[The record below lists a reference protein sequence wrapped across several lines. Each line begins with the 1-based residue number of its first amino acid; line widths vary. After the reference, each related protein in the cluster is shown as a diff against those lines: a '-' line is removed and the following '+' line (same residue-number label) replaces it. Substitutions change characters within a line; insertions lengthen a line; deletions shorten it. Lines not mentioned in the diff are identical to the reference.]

1 MKSTVIVL
9 LAASLVPIGA
19 SGAPAKRPA
28 PEAAAYLQEL
38 EKRGLID
45 ATLGTPAR
53 LSDEVVAA
61 DADLVA
67 GNVAQAAARLY
78 AVVEGPRWQDLADA
92 DDFQDAEYRLA
103 VALQRGASFDS
114 SRRYFLRALGRG
126 NKGVFYLPAL
136 RGFVDVCI
144 EGQTLRACVEEA
156 DRVGATDMNEELAY
170 LRGRAAFEG
179 VSPDPQMK
187 AEDEL
192 ARVTPKSR
200 FYSSAIYLR
209 GIMRVK
215 QRDWKGASDA
225 LCVVADVKDGDSIR
239 FFIDGRYYALRDLA
253 RIGLGRVAHEE
264 GRYDDA
270 FYHYF
275 LIPQDSSRLPEALF
289 EAAWSSLARKE
300 YDLGARLIDAFME
313 SFPRSPRAAEAKLLR
328 ATLLVKTC
336 RFRLAEKTLVDFIQ
350 QHEPLIATID
360 RALADPATRQDLAE
374 KLLQRELAK
383 EEIDLARK
391 KALGARPAGSA
402 PPPPPPPGPAPTTVE
417 GRLAELLQLDP
428 RFFRLQSVLRGLRAG
443 TTEAGFTERSW
454 NDLESRVSGTKV
466 QAVDRGL
473 GPQQLLVAVQA
484 LGSEVTRLRN
494 ANAHA
499 QRAAKA
505 TNQAQRT
512 SELSP
517 VQPFEERRQALL
529 SSLEKA
535 LGSDAS
541 SDVVGQAGLLPMIHA
556 DRERATELKLR
567 AARLDGKINRAAG
580 QLLEQSLAEARGQLE
595 DLLRRARLGQIDAV
609 VGEKRR
615 IEKQIENLA
624 AGRFPPELF
633 GKLHLEGLI
642 GDDEVYWPPEQEI
655 WLDEY
660 ENYK

>member
-1 MKSTVIVL
+1 MKLTV
-9 LAASLVPIGA
+9 LATVAGVCVGLGASLTSYA
-19 SGAPAKRPA
+19 APKRPV
-28 PEAAAYLQEL
+28 PEAAAYLAEL
-38 EKRGLID
+38 EKRGLMD

-53 LSDEVVAA
+53 LTAEVLAA
-61 DADLVA
+61 DTDLVA

-78 AVVEGPRWQDLADA
+78 AVVEGPRWQDLSDA

-103 VALQRGASFDS
+103 VALQRGASFDTA
-114 SRRYFLRALGRG
+114 RRYFLRALGRG
-126 NKGVFYLPAL
+126 PKGVFYLPAL

-144 EGQTLRACVEEA
+144 EGQTLRSCVEES
-156 DRVGATDMNEELAY
+156 DRVGASDMNEELAY

-209 GIMRVK
+209 GILRVK

-239 FFIDGRYYALRDLA
+239 FFIDGRFYALRDLA

-360 RALADPATRQDLAE
+360 RALGDPATRQDLAE
-374 KLLQRELAK
+374 KLLARELAK
-383 EEIDLARK
+383 EEVDLARK
-391 KALGARPAGSA
+391 KAMGARPAGSA
-402 PPPPPPPGPAPTTVE
+402 PPPPPPPAPAPTTVE

-454 NDLESRVSGTKV
+454 SDLESRVSGTKV
-466 QAVDRGL
+466 QTVDRGL
-473 GPQQLLVAVQA
+473 GPQQLLVAAHA
-484 LGSEVTRLRN
+484 LGSEVTRLRT
-494 ANAHA
+494 ANTQA
-499 QRAAKA
+499 QKAAKA
-505 TNQAQRT
+505 THQAAD
-512 SELSP
+512 LSP

-535 LGSDAS
+535 LGSDGS
-541 SDVVGQAGLLPMIHA
+541 SDAGAQTGLLPMIRA
-556 DRERATELKLR
+556 DRDRSTELKLR